1 MSLPRVTAFF
11 PLCLLLLLSAVAA
24 FASQARAQD
33 QSSTRNEDEVIRVD
47 TNLVTLPVIVT
58 DQQNRRVAN
67 LAQTDFVVDIGN
79 RPVNIEY
86 FSISSRR
93 VALLY
98 ALDASGSSRD
108 TIVQQREAALT
119 LFSQFGR
126 GSQIA
131 VVHFREK
138 PELALPFSQDAAD
151 ARAAF
156 RVAALPNRRTA
167 VFDAAVFAA
176 RAFDNLPADQTVR
189 RIVVLLTDGVDT
201 ASAAGAVAA
210 INEARARGVSFYVV
224 HLPLFVPG
232 DGRLVP
238 RPPSRGVRDLAQQTG
253 GRFFTVGDAKT
264 ALDPRAEID
273 LGPVLQAVAED
284 LQSQYVIGFYD
295 ADKKMARGGDAVRV
309 RLLPP
314 KARQLRVNVL
324 R

>member
-1 MSLPRVTAFF
+1 MSLPRVTACF
-11 PLCLLLLLSAVAA
+11 PLCLLLMIAVAA
-24 FASQARAQD
+24 FAPPARAQD
-33 QSSTRNEDEVIRVD
+33 QLPAQADDEVIRVD

-58 DQQNRRVAN
+58 DKQNRRIAN
-67 LAQTDFVVDIGN
+67 LSRTDFAVEIDN

-86 FSISSRR
+86 FSLSSRR

-98 ALDASGSSRD
+98 TLDASGSSRD

-119 LFSQFGR
+119 LFSKFGR

-176 RAFDNLPADQTVR
+176 RAFDDLAADQTVR
-189 RIVVLLTDGVDT
+189 RIVVLLTDGLDT
-201 ASAAGAVAA
+201 ASAAGAAAA
-210 INEARARGVSFYVV
+210 ISEARTRGVSFYVI

-253 GRFFTVGDAKT
+253 GRFFSVGDAET
-264 ALDPRAEID
+264 ALNPRAELD

-284 LQSQYVIGFYD
+284 LQSQYIIGFYD
-295 ADKKMARGGDAVRV
+295 ADKKMARGSGAVRV

-314 KARQLRVNVL
+314 KDRQLRVNVL